1 MAASGGLGLV
11 ACTALVVGNM
21 IGSGIF
27 LLPASLAAF
36 GPISLVGW
44 TVTSLGA
51 LVLAVIFGRLS
62 RIVTKTGGPYAY
74 TEAGFGEFAGF
85 IIAWGYWIALWTGN
99 AGVAVALAGYVGF
112 LFPGVAASQSASLA
126 VALIAIWTLTLV
138 NIRGVAEAGVVQI
151 VTTVLKLVPLV
162 LIGTLGFLWID
173 GANFTPFN
181 TSGQSDLAAISAAA
195 ALTLWAYLGLESAT
209 VPAGDVIDPERTI
222 PRATILGVLI
232 AAAVYISVTTV
243 AIGVVPSAELA
254 TSAAP
259 LADVARVMWGAVG
272 GVLVAIGA
280 VISTFGTLNGF
291 TLLTGQVPY
300 GAALDR
306 VFPERLGHLS
316 RFGTP
321 ANALVF
327 SNLLASILVA
337 MNFAHGLV
345 GAFNAIIL
353 LAVMS
358 SLLPYAL
365 CALAE
370 LMILLRTG
378 RSVAGPEIVKV
389 ALLGAL
395 GFLYALWAIYGAGA
409 ETVFLGFLLIL
420 AGIPIHVAIKWR
432 NRAQETA
439 AHAAAAQG
447 GLTMQLGVHSEIG
460 KLRKVMVSRPSLAHE
475 RLTPGNC
482 HDLLFDDVIWVQK
495 ARSDHADF
503 VLKMKDRGIEV
514 YDIQDLLTDVFR
526 DSPEARAFVLD
537 RRITANQVGPALARI
552 LRPWLDELDPHLLA
566 RHLLGGVVRDDLPGD
581 MVTPVMREALSA
593 TEFIVKPVPNAL
605 FQRDPSCWIYGGV
618 TCNPMYWPARKPEA
632 LFQRAVYKFHPA
644 FTKNE
649 FEIWWGDSDEDW
661 GNTSMEGGDVMP
673 IGKGVVL
680 IGMGERTTRQAVNQV
695 ADRLFEKGAA
705 ERVIACAMPK
715 SRAAMHLDTVFT
727 CLDHDKVTAFR
738 EVVDEITCFS
748 LRPDG
753 NGDVEITKEKGHLF
767 DVYKE
772 ALGLNDLLVVG
783 TGGNAFDAER
793 EQWDDGNNVVAL
805 EPGVIV
811 GYDRNTHTNTLL
823 RKAGVEVITIGSQE
837 LGRGRGGGHCMTC
850 PILRDPAY

>member
-1 MAASGGLGLV
+1 MATAASVAATGGLGLV

-74 TEAGFGEFAGF
+74 SEAGFGEFAGF

-112 LFPGVAASQSASLA
+112 LFPGIAVSQSGSLA

-138 NIRGVAEAGVVQI
+138 NIRGVAEAGFVQI

-181 TSGQSDLAAISAAA
+181 TSGQSDISAISAAA

-259 LADVARVMWGAVG
+259 LADVAGVMWGAVG
-272 GVLVAIGA
+272 GILVAIGA

-337 MNFAHGLV
+337 MNFAQGLV

-378 RSVAGPEIVKV
+378 RSVAGPGIVKV
-389 ALLGAL
+389 AVLGAL

-420 AGIPIHVAIKWR
+420 AGIPVHVAIKWR
-432 NRAQETA
+432 NRASETA
-439 AHAAAAQG
+439 A
-447 GLTMQLGVHSEIG
+447 
-460 KLRKVMVSRPSLAHE
+460 
-475 RLTPGNC
+475 
-482 HDLLFDDVIWVQK
+482 
-495 ARSDHADF
+495 
-503 VLKMKDRGIEV
+503 
-514 YDIQDLLTDVFR
+514 
-526 DSPEARAFVLD
+526 
-537 RRITANQVGPALARI
+537 
-552 LRPWLDELDPHLLA
+552 
-566 RHLLGGVVRDDLPGD
+566 
-581 MVTPVMREALSA
+581 
-593 TEFIVKPVPNAL
+593 
-605 FQRDPSCWIYGGV
+605 
-618 TCNPMYWPARKPEA
+618 
-632 LFQRAVYKFHPA
+632 
-644 FTKNE
+644 
-649 FEIWWGDSDEDW
+649 
-661 GNTSMEGGDVMP
+661 
-673 IGKGVVL
+673 
-680 IGMGERTTRQAVNQV
+680 
-695 ADRLFEKGAA
+695 A
-705 ERVIACAMPK
+705 ERP
-715 SRAAMHLDTVFT
+715 L
-727 CLDHDKVTAFR
+727 R
-738 EVVDEITCFS
+738 EET
-748 LRPDG
+748 
-753 NGDVEITKEKGHLF
+753 
-767 DVYKE
+767 
-772 ALGLNDLLVVG
+772 
-783 TGGNAFDAER
+783 
-793 EQWDDGNNVVAL
+793 
-805 EPGVIV
+805 
-811 GYDRNTHTNTLL
+811 
-823 RKAGVEVITIGSQE
+823 
-837 LGRGRGGGHCMTC
+837 
-850 PILRDPAY
+850 